1 LRVLIAGAGIGGLT
15 AALALLKRDID
26 VEVYEQATELKEVG
40 AGIQL
45 SANGT
50 RALYALGVGEEL
62 KALSAEAASKE
73 LHLWNTGETWKIFDL
88 GKVSVERY
96 GYPYFTVYRPDL
108 LDVLASAVRRRK
120 PDAIRLGAKC
130 LGFVQDDETVTLRF
144 ENGEAKGEG
153 LMGADGVHSQIRQ
166 GLFGPD
172 QPQFT
177 GIIVWRGIVP
187 MKRLPGHMARMVGHN
202 WVGPGGHVVHYPL
215 RAGQVMNF
223 VGALERSDWQVESW
237 SARGT
242 TEELAADFEGWHEDI
257 QALIRGIPV
266 PYKWALMTR
275 PPMSRWTSGRVTL
288 LGDACHSMVP
298 FLAQGAVMAIEDGFV
313 LARALTEGGSDVAS
327 RLLMYEGARRE
338 RTRRAVEGS
347 ADNIGRF
354 HNRAL
359 ADPAKARE
367 YVEREWAG
375 QNVASRYEWLFKYDV
390 TAAGIFR
397 ENS

>member
-1 LRVLIAGAGIGGLT
+1 MIAGAGIGGLT

-50 RALYALGVGEEL
+50 RAFYALGVGDEL
-62 KALSAEAASKE
+62 RALSAETASKE

-108 LDVLASAVRRRK
+108 LAVLAAAVRREK
-120 PDAIRLGAKC
+120 PDAIRLGSKC
-130 LGFVQDDETVTLRF
+130 TGFAQDSAGVSLQLESQPNATGDALV
-144 ENGEAKGEG
+144 
-153 LMGADGVHSQIRQ
+153 GADGVHSQVRQ

-187 MKRLPGHMARMVGHN
+187 MQRLPRHMARMVGHN
-202 WVGPGGHVVHYPL
+202 WIGPGGHVVHYPL
-215 RAGQVMNF
+215 RAGKVMNF

-275 PPMSRWTSGRVTL
+275 PPMERWTIGRVAL

-298 FLAQGAVMAIEDGFV
+298 FLAQGAVMAVEDGIV
-313 LARALTEGGSDVAS
+313 LARALRELDGDVPS
-327 RLLMYEGARRE
+327 RLARYENARRE

-359 ADPAKARE
+359 AAPAKARE

-390 TAAGIFR
+390 TAAGIFG